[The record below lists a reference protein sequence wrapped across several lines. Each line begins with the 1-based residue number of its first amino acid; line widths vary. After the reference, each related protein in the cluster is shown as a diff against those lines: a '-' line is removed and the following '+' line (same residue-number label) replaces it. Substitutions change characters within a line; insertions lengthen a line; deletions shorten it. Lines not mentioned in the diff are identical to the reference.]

1 MIRKNLFSILTG
13 LLLLYLSLANAE
25 EFQKINVAKIP
36 HIDKIVHFG
45 MYFLLMSVIIAE
57 HRREIKSP
65 AKLLWLALIPLSYGI
80 IIEVLQ
86 ATITTTR
93 SGDFY
98 DALFDAMGILCSVML
113 WLAIKFF
120 TRKPVR

>member
-25 EFQKINVAKIP
+25 KFQKIKLAEIP

-57 HRREIKSP
+57 HCREIKSP
-65 AKLLWLALIPLSYGI
+65 AKLLWLAFIPLSYGI

-98 DALFDAMGILCSVML
+98 DALFDALGILCSVLL
-113 WLAIKFF
+113 WLVIKSLMRESF
-120 TRKPVR
+120 R